1 MFACLA
7 GRTDSSDAQEGSGLS
22 DSSDDDEDMS
32 MMHDTGT
39 EEEERAL
46 HSLVYARR
54 HGTLSLAEEAA
65 ILKLE
70 QHPWAW
76 RVSVHIIEAKD
87 LIAADV
93 KLGRA
98 NSSDPYVSKARFG
111 SSPLPTM

>member
-1 MFACLA
+1 M
-7 GRTDSSDAQEGSGLS
+7 SG
-22 DSSDDDEDMS
+22 SSDDDEHMS
-32 MMHDTGT
+32 GLMHDPGT

-70 QHPWAW
+70 QHRWAW
-76 RVSVHIIEAKD
+76 KVSVHIIEAKD